1 MALLMTGNSLL
12 NANTLTGFLILLGVV
27 VNNGIILI
35 DYARILR
42 KQGFRRERALMTAG
56 LSRIRPILITSI
68 TTIIA
73 MFPLAM
79 GDTEYAG
86 AIGAPFAIT
95 VIGGLTFSSL
105 LTLVILPT
113 AYMGLENTLQWY
125 RALSRRV
132 QWLHL
137 GLMLAGLLA
146 VYVYIDSWLWQAVS
160 VVTLVI
166 LIAER
171 SEERRVGKECRSRWS
186 PYH

>member
-1 MALLMTGNSLL
+1 MILSCVFESISTPFVLLFSIPLAAIGSLLALLMTGNSLL

-132 QWLHL
+132 QWLADQI
-137 GLMLAGLLA
+137 GRA
-146 VYVYIDSWLWQAVS
+146 SCR
-160 VVTLVI
+160 
-166 LIAER
+166 ER
-171 SEERRVGKECRSRWS
+171 V
-186 PYH
+186 